1 MQLRRGR
8 SCPSNAGFSLIDVM
22 MGSLIL
28 VVGMM
33 GMIQAITI
41 CSEMIAT
48 ARRQTLAAQIINH
61 EIEKLRFSNWTT
73 ISGLA
78 AGPTTLT
85 IDTQFDNAITGVGL
99 TKGTTMSLSRTVS
112 DVISGSL
119 REVAFTV
126 TWQKSGTTTA
136 ASTPG
141 GSWFDRIAFSRP
153 TSISRT
159 YTRVMSAYFGKNG
172 LSTAY
177 QRS

>member
-1 MQLRRGR
+1 
-8 SCPSNAGFSLIDVM
+8 M

-61 EIEKLRFSNWTT
+61 EIEKLRFLPWDGVTT
-73 ISGLA
+73 ASPNELEISGLTA
-78 AGPTTLT
+78 SSTTIT
-85 IDTQFDNAITGVGL
+85 IASQFDSAITGVGL
-99 TKGTTMSLSRTVS
+99 VKGTTITLSRTVS
-112 DVISGSL
+112 EVISGSL
-119 REVAFTV
+119 REVTFTV

-136 ASTPG
+136 ASTPS
-141 GSWFDRIAFSRP
+141 GSWFDQIAFSRP

-172 LSTAY
+172 LNTAY

>member
-1 MQLRRGR
+1 MQYRRGKR
-8 SCPSNAGFSLIDVM
+8 RQPLAGFSLIDVM

-41 CSEMIAT
+41 CTEMIAT

-61 EIEKLRFSNWTT
+61 EIEKLRFSNWST

-78 AGPTTLT
+78 AGPTTIT
-85 IDTQFDNAITGVGL
+85 IDSQFDSAITGVAL
-99 TKGTTMSLSRTVS
+99 TKGTTMTLSRSVS

-119 REVAFTV
+119 REVTFTV

-141 GSWFDRIAFSRP
+141 GSWLDQIAFSRP